1 MDETK
6 AGALTVDRD
15 EPDPDWD
22 HAFADVV
29 GDLAPRPA
37 PRVPEALGAELRC
50 VSSGYLE
57 HGCSCSAS
65 VPFAV
70 ASAALRRELAYNEKR
85 GDRFFRFAWRDEVWL
100 AYGLGD
106 GRLRGVYCPSHSAE
120 RDRRAFAAGLLVDES
135 PRALAVG
142 A

>member
-1 MDETK
+1 MLARKGRQELPDSGRGSADLDAQDRCRRLDMDEAK

-29 GDLAPRPA
+29 GDLDPRPA

-50 VSSGYLE
+50 VSSGYPE

-65 VPFAV
+65 GPLAV
-70 ASAALRRELAYNEKR
+70 ARPA
-85 GDRFFRFAWRDEVWL
+85 
-100 AYGLGD
+100 
-106 GRLRGVYCPSHSAE
+106 
-120 RDRRAFAAGLLVDES
+120 LLVDES
-135 PRALAVG
+135 PRALALG